1 MADEVEAKVRETA
14 GRSPLRVEGAR
25 EQQWVLIDYGDIVVH
40 VFSDETRSFYE
51 IERLYR
57 DSPEVEWATTES
69 AEMPGVTVVMI
80 CADDDPRTIDHD
92 YEYPH
97 RPV

>member
-1 MADEVEAKVRETA
+1 M
-14 GRSPLRVEGAR
+14 EGAH

-57 DSPEVEWATTES
+57 DSPKVEWATTES
-69 AEMPGVTVVMI
+69 AEIP
-80 CADDDPRTIDHD
+80 A
-92 YEYPH
+92 
-97 RPV
+97 